1 MSCNFG
7 ALSEKLHTKTEYFV
21 QFIILKENPETGM
34 AGLQPKF
41 HYIVIVGH
49 VNLVQYEIRSTRF
62 WLPTNQTSLPRINLN
77 RKLDKNTDGQALE
90 LINSNLV
97 NKIQPETYFS
107 VRLYSYSL
115 EFFPITFKFIHGS
128 NL

>member
-7 ALSEKLHTKTEYFV
+7 ALFKKLHTKTEYFI
-21 QFIILKENPETGM
+21 QFIILKENQETGL

-41 HYIVIVGH
+41 HYIFTVGH
-49 VNLVQYEIRSTRF
+49 INLVQYEIRSTRI
-62 WLPTNQTSLPRINLN
+62 WLPTYQSSLPRINLN
-77 RKLDKNTDGQALE
+77 RKLDENADGQALE

-107 VRLYSYSL
+107 VRFYSHS
-115 EFFPITFKFIHGS
+115 
-128 NL
+128 